1 MQLLKYL
8 NEFNYMLATTS
19 RRQLLVYKYNP
30 SGCLTSLKYKQPLD
44 SICYTSKVPILI
56 FTGDSNGSV
65 CKWEQQQLNQL
76 IYASESL
83 LKSELVQK
91 ESSKI
96 QGQILIKKPNQND
109 DTTNNP
115 DSNANDTENNKHVA
129 PIKKTNIILKM
140 VFVECLDLL
149 LAASEDGNIYV
160 WGFDQEAVKILKNMK
175 YTEDKERLEEKNLDY
190 FQTYLK
196 NIRRVRE
203 VIIDDAE
210 NEQDDLAK
218 TSNKLETDSVT
229 NRVAGFILKKILSEH
244 SSCVTSLIVIDRLDL
259 YSNRYLLSAGW
270 DRRICIWDLDK
281 LRLYDLFRNKNVNS
295 YEEVELASDGNI
307 LDMCYCEKY
316 NLFAYASTD
325 SMVYVR
331 KFSTYG
337 SEMTL
342 VNTLQG
348 LDLFYFY
355 FFI

>member
-1 MQLLKYL
+1 
-8 NEFNYMLATTS
+8 MLATTS

-30 SGCLTSLKYKQPLD
+30 SGCLTSLKYNQPLD

-96 QGQILIKKPNQND
+96 QGQI
-109 DTTNNP
+109 
-115 DSNANDTENNKHVA
+115 
-129 PIKKTNIILKM
+129 PIKKSNQNNDSSNNQDSSSIDAENNNQATPIKRTNIILKM
-140 VFVECLDLL
+140 VFIECLDLL

-175 YTEDKERLEEKNLDY
+175 YTEDKEKLQESNLDY

-210 NEQDDLAK
+210 NEQDELAK
-218 TSNKLETDSVT
+218 ASNKLETDSVT

-244 SSCVTSLIVIDRLDL
+244 SSCVTSLIVVDRLDL
-259 YSNRYLLSAGW
+259 YPNRYLLSAGW

-316 NLFAYASTD
+316 NQFAYASTD
-325 SMVYVR
+325 SMVYIR
-331 KFSTYG
+331 KFSNYG

-348 LDLFYFY
+348 LDLCFNYILKIDY
-355 FFI
+355 HYGN